1 MGQIQIL
8 LYRLIS
14 LLVLLLITP
23 LHAADR
29 LSLPSLKSDQ
39 ADQALLLDIAT
50 AGTALVAVGDQGTVL
65 RSDDG
70 VSWQQQSLPFSVML
84 TAVSFVDK
92 HKGWVAGHD
101 GLLAFTG
108 DGGLSWQIQLD
119 GNLINQL
126 RLERLQQLETD
137 LLQRVDAEPDN
148 DLLADQ
154 LDSLSW
160 QVEDAQIAQEEG
172 PSVPLLDLWFRNDQE
187 GYVLGAYGLLLRTTD
202 GGVSWQYWG
211 DRLDNPDNF
220 HLNAMAADHRGFLY
234 IAGEAGSLFRSLDNG
249 LSWEAL
255 YSPYDGSFFAITEF
269 KQQLYLMGLRGH
281 LFRSADGEQWQ
292 DINSGT
298 EATLSGS
305 AVSSDELLLLGSGGV
320 VLSSQDGTAF
330 SKIDSGGRSG
340 FSAGVLKGGKRILVG
355 EAGLLTLEDKQ

>member
-8 LYRLIS
+8 LCRLIT
-14 LLVLLLITP
+14 LLILLFTP
-23 LHAADR
+23 LLHAADR
-29 LSLPSLKSDQ
+29 LSQPSLKSDR
-39 ADQALLLDIAT
+39 ADKALLLDIT
-50 AGTALVAVGDQGTVL
+50 AAGSALVAVGDQGTML

-70 VSWQQQSLPFSVML
+70 ANWQQQSLPFSVML
-84 TAVSFVDK
+84 TTVSFVDK
-92 HKGWVAGHD
+92 DRGWVAGHD

-108 DGGLSWQIQLD
+108 DGGLNWQIQLD

-126 RLERLQQLETD
+126 RLERLQQLEAD
-137 LLQRVDAEPDN
+137 LLQKVDAAPDN
-148 DLLADQ
+148 DLLTDQ

-160 QVEDAQIAQEEG
+160 QVEDARIAQEEG
-172 PSVPLLDLWFRNDQE
+172 PSVPLLDLWFRNDRE

-202 GGVSWQYWG
+202 GGASWQYWG

-220 HLNAMAADHRGFLY
+220 HLNTMSEDHRGYLY
-234 IAGEAGSLFRSLDNG
+234 IAGEAGSLFRSVDNG
-249 LSWEAL
+249 LSWEVL

-281 LFRSADGEQWQ
+281 LFRSVDGEQWQ
-292 DINSGT
+292 DLNSGT

-305 AVSSDELLLLGSGGV
+305 AVSRDELLLLGSGGV
-320 VLSSQDGTAF
+320 ILSSRDGTVF

-340 FSAGVLKGGKRILVG
+340 FSAGVLKDGKRILVG
-355 EAGLLTLEDKQ
+355 EAGLLTLEDKR